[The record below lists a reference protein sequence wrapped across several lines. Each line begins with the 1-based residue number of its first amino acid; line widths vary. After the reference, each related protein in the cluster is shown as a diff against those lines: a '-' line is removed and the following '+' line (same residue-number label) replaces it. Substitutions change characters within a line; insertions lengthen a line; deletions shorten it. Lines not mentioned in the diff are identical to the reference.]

1 MADPL
6 SITASVLAVIN
17 AAVQSTKSL
26 HEAVSRFKGRD
37 KTLGRLQDELYDLT
51 KILNSLKQVADV
63 EASMLD
69 LLQGPVDRCSQV
81 CHEFEE
87 AMESFWRKSK
97 TGFRD
102 WAKMEFMRGNTNEF
116 IDILSGY
123 KSTISIGLGTIT
135 IHTAKVSQQ
144 VLQDYNEMIQD
155 TVYNLEVYLQ
165 RIDGKMGHF
174 TMENTSASGSSVDL
188 KDEREVT
195 QQCIRICEDARSYIA
210 SLSNRESSLLQE
222 GLDSDAKDDGQGCS
236 EAQLLTRQALDENR
250 DNFEVIIGKLRDRLE
265 SLLLRND
272 PNDETERSRL
282 LGDINASR
290 QCLEIC
296 KMADEVSSRKI
307 YRIGEVI
314 ADGDSDQVVVTT
326 LADLFDIKKA
336 LSKDNSAQ
344 LVGSMT
350 EDALRHLTEKR
361 YSSRFGAFNPVEAA
375 STRSPP
381 VIETT
386 KGSHAFPSL
395 TPHEEQLSRLTKRH
409 SRPSSNEVR
418 KRSSRDETE

>member
-87 AMESFWRKSK
+87 AMESFWRK
-97 TGFRD
+97 
-102 WAKMEFMRGNTNEF
+102 
-116 IDILSGY
+116 
-123 KSTISIGLGTIT
+123 
-135 IHTAKVSQQ
+135 HTAKVSQQ

-165 RIDGKMGHF
+165 RIDGKMGHL
-174 TMENTSASGSSVDL
+174 TMDNTSASGSSVDL

-195 QQCIRICEDARSYIA
+195 QQCIRICEDAKSYIA

-222 GLDSDAKDDGQGCS
+222 GPDSDAKVDGQGCS

-296 KMADEVSSRKI
+296 KMADEVSSRKV

-336 LSKDNSAQ
+336 LFKDNSAQ

-418 KRSSRDETE
+418 KRSTRDETE